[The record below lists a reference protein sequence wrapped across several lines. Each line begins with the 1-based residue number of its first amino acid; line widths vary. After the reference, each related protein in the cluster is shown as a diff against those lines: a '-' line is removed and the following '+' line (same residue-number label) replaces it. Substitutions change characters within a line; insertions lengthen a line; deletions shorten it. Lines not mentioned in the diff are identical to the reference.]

1 MVLDKL
7 GRSLDTAFR
16 KLRRLPQV
24 DKEAINALIQEL
36 QRALLAADVKVEL
49 VFEMTENIKK
59 EATNTKLQKAR
70 RKDFIVK
77 LVHDELIK
85 TIGGKKAPIRI
96 KPGKSNIILLVG
108 IQGSGK
114 TTTIGKLCHF
124 YKSKGFKV
132 AAVTT
137 DTWRP
142 GAYEQLVQ
150 LTQQIGVKCY
160 GNPNEKNAIKL
171 ALRETKKAIIDK
183 NEIIIVDTAGRHKE
197 EKELMKEMA
206 IIEQKLKPNE
216 VILVIDGT
224 LGQQAYTQ
232 AEVFAKTTNLGSIIV
247 TKLDGT
253 AKGGGALSACAATN
267 VGIRF
272 IGVGEKIDKLEE
284 FDPTDF
290 VGSLLGIPNLD
301 ALVKKV
307 EEAEVDVDPETVKR
321 MMRGKFTLDDLY
333 VQLKNIKKM
342 GNLKS
347 ILSMMGGGNM
357 PSFLQD
363 DAEKNLDIW
372 EVVLNSM
379 TQEEKDN
386 PNIIKKTRK
395 RRIAQGSG
403 TQYSALNR
411 MLDQY
416 NKMKKIMKQFLQ
428 MGMKGGK
435 GGMPFGGGPGGP
447 GGPGL
452 PGGKAGADFMKK
464 LGKNFK
470 F

>member
-1 MVLDKL
+1 MVLEKL

-16 KLRRLPQV
+16 KIRRLPQV
-24 DKEAINALIQEL
+24 DKDAINVLIQDL
-36 QRALLAADVKVEL
+36 QRALLEADVKVEL

-59 EATNTKLQKAR
+59 EAFNTKLQKAR
-70 RKDFIVK
+70 RKDFVIK

-85 TIGGKKAPIRI
+85 TLGGKKAPIRI
-96 KPGKSNIILLVG
+96 KAGKNNIILLVG

-114 TTTIGKLCHF
+114 TTTIGKLCHY

-150 LTQQIGVKCY
+150 LTEQVGVQCY
-160 GNPNEKNAIKL
+160 GNPNEKNAVRL
-171 ALRETKKAIIDK
+171 ALKETKKAIADK
-183 NEIIIVDTAGRHKE
+183 HEIIIVDTAGRHKE

-206 IIEQKLKPNE
+206 VIEEKLKPNE

-224 LGQQAYTQ
+224 LGQQAYSQ
-232 AEVFAKTTNLGSIIV
+232 AEEFAKATTLGSVIV

-253 AKGGGALSACAATN
+253 AKGGGALSACAATD

-272 IGVGEKIDKLEE
+272 IGIGEKIDALEE

-290 VGSLLGIPNLD
+290 IGSLLGIANLD
-301 ALVKKV
+301 ALVQKV
-307 EEAEVDVDPETVKR
+307 QEAEVEPDQETVKR
-321 MMRGKFTLDDLY
+321 MMRGKFTLEDLY
-333 VQLKNIKKM
+333 VQLKNIKKV
-342 GNLKS
+342 GKFKS
-347 ILSMMGGGNM
+347 IIGMLGGGNI
-357 PSFLQD
+357 PDVLKD
-363 DAEKNLDIW
+363 DAEKNIEKW
-372 EVVLNSM
+372 EVVLSSM
-379 TQEEKDN
+379 TQEEKEN
-386 PNIIKKTRK
+386 PNIIKKSRK
-395 RRIAQGSG
+395 RRIAIGSG
-403 TQYSALNR
+403 TEYAILNR

-435 GGMPFGGGPGGP
+435 GAKGGMPSGPGM
-447 GGPGL
+447 
-452 PGGKAGADFMKK
+452 PGGKGTQDFMKK